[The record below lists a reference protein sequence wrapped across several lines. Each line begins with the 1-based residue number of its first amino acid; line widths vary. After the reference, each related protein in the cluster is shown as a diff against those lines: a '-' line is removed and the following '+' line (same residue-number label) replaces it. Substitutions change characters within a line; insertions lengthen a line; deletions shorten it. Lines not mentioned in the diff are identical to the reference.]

1 LKFPQLGAFRAIFE
15 HQGFENR
22 TGRGPLGS
30 SLEEEERG
38 VELARLG
45 DIVVIHDLRRQGL
58 GVSAIARQTGLDR
71 KTVRK
76 YLARGLEA
84 PAYKPR
90 APRARIIEP
99 FEDYLRERLSAFP
112 DLTARRLVRE
122 IRERGY
128 QGGYTS
134 VKMFVRE
141 VRPAKQAQ
149 FERRFETPPGKQAQ
163 VDFAEFTVEFTDEPG
178 VVRKVWLFSMVLGH
192 SRWLWG
198 RFCASQNLQ
207 TVMRCHVAAFAA
219 MGGAPQE
226 VLYDRMKTAVIGEST
241 DGVITYNAS
250 LVSLLNYYD
259 CAPRACQPYRAKTK
273 GKVERPFRYIR
284 QDFFLGRTFRNLD
297 DLNAQFEA
305 WCAEIANPR
314 VHATTGRVVDE
325 AFAEELPELRPLP
338 ANPYSAVL
346 TIERRVTREGMI
358 SVGGNL
364 YSVPDT
370 TRRRTL
376 EVQHHVT
383 ELQIFEDGVLIAR
396 HPVIEGKNRRR
407 VDPAHRTAPPVRAPK
422 PPTPIGVGRR
432 PLDFYGTVGRRLA
445 GAAS

>member
-1 LKFPQLGAFRAIFE
+1 MIQDLK
-15 HQGFENR
+15 
-22 TGRGPLGS
+22 
-30 SLEEEERG
+30 
-38 VELARLG
+38 
-45 DIVVIHDLRRQGL
+45 RQGL

-76 YLARGLEA
+76 YLARGLVA
-84 PAYKPR
+84 PVYSPR
-90 APRARIIEP
+90 APRDRVIDP
-99 FEDYLRERLSAFP
+99 FEQYLRERLCAFP
-112 DLTARRLVRE
+112 DLTAKRLLRE

-128 QGGYTS
+128 EGGYTS
-134 VKMFVRE
+134 VKDFVRE
-141 VRPAKQAQ
+141 ARPAKQAQ

-163 VDFAEFTVEFTDEPG
+163 VDFAEFAVEFTDEPG

-207 TVMRCHVAAFAA
+207 TVMRCHVAAFEA
-219 MGGAPQE
+219 MGGAPEE

-241 DGVITYNAS
+241 DGVVTYNTS
-250 LVSLLNYYD
+250 LVSLLAHYD
-259 CAPRACQPYRAKTK
+259 AAPRACQPYRAKTK

-297 DLNAQFEA
+297 DLNAQFDA

-325 AFAEELPELRPLP
+325 AFAEEQPALRPLP

-346 TIERRVTREGMI
+346 TIERRVSKEGMI

-383 ELQIFEDGVLIAR
+383 ELRIFEDGVQIAR

-407 VDPAHRTAPPVRAPK
+407 VDPSHRKAPPVRAPK
-422 PPTPIGVGRR
+422 PPAPIGVGRR
-432 PLDFYGTVGRRLA
+432 PLDFYGAVGRRLA